1 MTVTVAG
8 QVWGRRGCWRPLGLV
23 LLSCTHAISAFQAFT
38 CYCCLLTKSCLTLA
52 TPWNVAY
59 RAPLSM
65 GFPRREY
72 WSVWPLPS
80 SVDLPDLSFSR
91 DPGRGGD
98 RENKISVPD
107 REGDLTIQ
115 LAAGAFQQ
123 EVAR

>member
-72 WSVWPLPS
+72 WSGVPFPS
-80 SVDLPDLSFSR
+80 LLHFNAMLLWLYNANCVGALHPSQE
-91 DPGRGGD
+91 RGKKIN
-98 RENKISVPD
+98 NKRSGG
-107 REGDLTIQ
+107 E
-115 LAAGAFQQ
+115 
-123 EVAR
+123 